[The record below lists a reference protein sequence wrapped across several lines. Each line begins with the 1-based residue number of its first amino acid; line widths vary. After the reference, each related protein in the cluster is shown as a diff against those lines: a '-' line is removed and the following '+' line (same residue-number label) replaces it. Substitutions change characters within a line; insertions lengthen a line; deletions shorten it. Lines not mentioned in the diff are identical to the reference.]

1 MAKKR
6 DYYEILGVSRT
17 ATDDEIKKAYRKLA
31 KQYHPD
37 VSKEADAEEKFKE
50 ATEAAEILLDQN
62 KRKTYDQFGHD
73 GLQGSSQ
80 GFGGFGGFED
90 FFSKMSGD
98 GDDFFSDIFGSF
110 FGGNRKRSS
119 GGFSDFSRNSEKQSR
134 VKDEVIDLHLTLK
147 ELLFGVEKEVE
158 LNLIMLC
165 ATCDGV
171 GAVNKS
177 DVKKCDMCD
186 GHGSVVMLKDMGIAK
201 FQTQQIC
208 PKCKGYGELIT
219 HPCKSCQGKKVIVK
233 KQKIVLPIPKG
244 LTPGQQI
251 VLRNA
256 GNYSP
261 NSSERGHIYGNV
273 HLKILKNIEIV
284 NQYDIKTTLN
294 VSYIDVLLE
303 NSITVETLDGSIS
316 IKLPKKVKN
325 GDVITVANYGL
336 HKGIN
341 SSKRANILFVINIV
355 LPDKLSD
362 FEKTSIKEIAKKTDF
377 VVKNEVK
384 G

>member
-37 VSKEADAEEKFKE
+37 VNKETDAEEKFKE

-110 FGGNRKRSS
+110 FGGGRKRSS
-119 GGFSDFSRNSEKQSR
+119 GFGDFSRNSEKQSR

-147 ELLFGVEKEVE
+147 ELLFGIDKEVE

-165 ATCDGV
+165 ATCDGI

-177 DVKKCDMCD
+177 DIKKCDMCD

-219 HPCKSCQGKKVIVK
+219 HPCKTCQGKKVFVK
-233 KQKIVLPIPKG
+233 KQKIILPIPKG

-256 GNYSP
+256 GNYSATS
-261 NSSERGHIYGNV
+261 NERGHIYGNV

-325 GDVITVANYGL
+325 RDIITVANYGL
-336 HKGIN
+336 YKGIN

-384 G
+384 E